1 MLHQK
6 QKITHLL
13 DELLQYVL
21 EVEPQRVTI
30 EIEDQ
35 TDRVQITVAETGARK
50 SDRECEQAECF
61 LNTPQRSELQDYY
74 SGLAGEE
81 SVGPCD
87 LRIVRMMVDG
97 GCIEPTESGLK
108 ISVWWK
114 QE

>member
-13 DELLQYVL
+13 DELLQFVL
-21 EVEPQRVTI
+21 EAEPQKVTI
-30 EIEDQ
+30 EIEDLADQ
-35 TDRVQITVAETGARK
+35 SRITVEAIGARRN
-50 SDRECEQAECF
+50 DRACQQAQCF
-61 LNTPQRSELQDYY
+61 LNGPRRSELQDYY

-81 SVGPCD
+81 AVGPCD

-97 GCIEPTESGLK
+97 GCIEPSESGVK

>member
-6 QKITHLL
+6 QKITHVL

-21 EVEPQRVTI
+21 KSKPQRVAIDIEDLGDRVKITI
-30 EIEDQ
+30 EES
-35 TDRVQITVAETGARK
+35 GARQ
-50 SDRECEQAECF
+50 SASECLQAQCF
-61 LNTPQRSELQDYY
+61 LNAPRRSELQDYY

-81 SVGPCD
+81 TIGPCD

-97 GCIEPTESGLK
+97 GCIEPSESGAK

>member
-6 QKITHLL
+6 QKVTRLL

-21 EVEPQRVTI
+21 QAEPQKVTI
-30 EIEDQ
+30 EIEDLG
-35 TDRVQITVAETGARK
+35 DRVQISVAETGARK
-50 SDRECEQAECF
+50 SVEECYQAECF
-61 LNTPQRSELQDYY
+61 LNAPQRSELQDYY

-81 SVGPCD
+81 SMGPCD

-97 GCIEPTESGLK
+97 GCIEPTESGLQ